1 MEPKRTAGRP
11 RLFEQNVVRK
21 TISLSPRHLEKAR
34 LIGEGNASRGI
45 QRAIDRASLPPQAP
59 ESDAPAS
66 PGASP
71 DGIALPPVSP

>member
-21 TISLSPRHLEKAR
+21 TISLSPRQIERAR

-45 QRAIDRASLPPQAP
+45 QRAIDRAILPPQAP
-59 ESDAPAS
+59 ADSS
-66 PGASP
+66 RG
-71 DGIALPPVSP
+71 ALPDDTPEPQP